1 MRPCVKEEASANAAI
16 VRSGKSSV
24 ETVTSRCRNCGGN
37 RARAPI
43 AEAELVQIAAKSK
56 KIALARGPR
65 LWQGVAMLTR
75 HILAPVALIAATH
88 LSTPVFATP
97 PNKAEQAMIA
107 TVDAEQA
114 RHLDLLEKL
123 VNQNSGTRNL
133 KGVRAVHDMLV
144 PEFEA
149 LGFTVRWVD
158 QSAVGRAGHFIAELK
173 GKKGTKRL
181 LLIGHLDTVFE
192 LDHPFQKFER
202 VSADKVKGPGA
213 ADDKGGV
220 VAMLA
225 ALRAMHQAGTL
236 KGANIEVVLTGDE
249 EEAGLP
255 LAIARADLIAAGKR
269 ADAALDFE
277 GLSQENGQDMGSIAR
292 RSAGNWQVTVTARS
306 GHSSG
311 IFSDSAGEGAIYPLA
326 RILSAFRKE
335 LPEPNLT
342 FNVGMVAGGASA
354 AIAPSGANAEATGKT
369 NIIPSVAVAMGDVRA
384 LSRESIARTEAKMR
398 EIVAR
403 PFNGGEAK
411 LVFEDKYPPMAPTAG
426 NRALLDKLNGVNAT
440 LGLPAMAALDPLK
453 RGAGDVSFVAADV
466 DSLVGLGPA
475 SAGDH
480 TAAETVDVPSLWRQ
494 AKRAALL
501 MTRLSREPAA
511 KR

>member
-1 MRPCVKEEASANAAI
+1 MIRTVLAAALFVTAPALASAPAWADAPA
-16 VRSGKSSV
+16 RS
-24 ETVTSRCRNCGGN
+24 
-37 RARAPI
+37 AP
-43 AEAELVQIAAKSK
+43 
-56 KIALARGPR
+56 
-65 LWQGVAMLTR
+65 T
-75 HILAPVALIAATH
+75 
-88 LSTPVFATP
+88 
-97 PNKAEQAMIA
+97 KAERTMIA

-114 RHLDLLEKL
+114 RHLALLEKL

-133 KGVRAVHDMLV
+133 AGVRAVHDMLV

-158 QSAVGRAGHFIAELK
+158 QSAVGRAGHFIAEHR
-173 GKKGTKRL
+173 GKPGTKRL

-192 LDHPFQKFER
+192 LDHPFQTYER
-202 VSADKVKGPGA
+202 ISADKAKGPGV

-225 ALRAMHQAGTL
+225 ALRAMHKAGTL
-236 KGANIEVVLTGDE
+236 KDANIEVVLTGDE

-255 LAIARADLIAAGKR
+255 LSIARADLVAAGKR

-277 GLSQENGQDMGSIAR
+277 GLSQENGKDMGSIAR
-292 RSAGNWQVTVTARS
+292 RSAGNWKVTVTARS

-311 IFSDSAGEGAIYPLA
+311 IFSDKAGEGAIYPLA
-326 RILSAFRKE
+326 QILAAFRKE

-342 FNVGMVAGGASA
+342 FNVGMVTGGASA
-354 AIAPSGANAEATGKT
+354 AIAPSGANAEATGKS
-369 NIIPSVAVAMGDVRA
+369 NIIPAVAIAMGDLRA
-384 LSRESIARTEAKMR
+384 LSPESIARTEARMR
-398 EIVAR
+398 DIVAR

-411 LVFEDKYPPMAPTAG
+411 LEFEDKYPPMAPTEG
-426 NRALLDKLNGVNAT
+426 NRALLAKLNSVNAT
-440 LGLPAMAALDPLK
+440 LGLEPMAALDPLK
-453 RGAGDVSFVAADV
+453 RGAGDISFVAADV

-475 SAGDH
+475 SSGDH
-480 TAAETVDVPSLWRQ
+480 TADETVDIPSLWRQ

-501 MTRLSREPAA
+501 MTRLSREPAV

>member
-1 MRPCVKEEASANAAI
+1 
-16 VRSGKSSV
+16 
-24 ETVTSRCRNCGGN
+24 
-37 RARAPI
+37 
-43 AEAELVQIAAKSK
+43 
-56 KIALARGPR
+56 
-65 LWQGVAMLTR
+65 MLTR
-75 HILAPVALIAATH
+75 HLLAPAALIAA
-88 LSTPVFATP
+88 FALHAPLLAAP
-97 PNKAEQAMIA
+97 PSKAEQAMIA

-114 RHLDLLEKL
+114 RHLALLEKL

-144 PEFEA
+144 PEFAA

-158 QSAVGRAGHFIAELK
+158 QSAVGRAGHFIAEHVAK
-173 GKKGTKRL
+173 NQGGKKRTKRL

-192 LDHPFQKFER
+192 LDHPFQKFEPI
-202 VSADKVKGPGA
+202 SADKVKGPGA
-213 ADDKGGV
+213 ADDKGGIIS
-220 VAMLA
+220 MLA
-225 ALRAMHQAGTL
+225 ALRAMHKAGTL
-236 KGANIEVVLTGDE
+236 KDANIEIVLTGDE

-255 LAIARADLIAAGKR
+255 LSIARADLIAAGKR

-277 GLSQENGQDMGSIAR
+277 GLSQEDGKDMGSIAR
-292 RSAGNWQVTVTARS
+292 RSAGNWRVTVTARS

-311 IFSDSAGEGAIYPLA
+311 VFSERAGEGAIYPLA
-326 RILSAFRKE
+326 AILAAFRKE

-354 AIAPSGANAEATGKT
+354 SIADSGANAEATGKT
-369 NIIPSVAVAMGDVRA
+369 NIIPGVAVAMGDLRA
-384 LSRESIARTEAKMR
+384 LSRESIQRTEAKMR

-403 PFNGGEAK
+403 PFNGGEAT
-411 LVFEDKYPPMAPTAG
+411 LVFEDKYPPMAPTPG

-440 LGLPAMAALDPLK
+440 LGLAPMAPLDPLK

-475 SAGDH
+475 SEGDH
-480 TAAETVDVPSLWRQ
+480 TSAETVDVPSLWRQ

-501 MTRLSREPAA
+501 MTRLTREPAV